1 MSGKEDDLIVTWR
14 RRRKGSGTM
23 EEKGVAAAAA
33 AAAAAAVEGL
43 DHRIVVLP
51 EEKGKGED
59 GGEGGSIQVKYGGR
73 ERGRVKM
80 ENVPV
85 CPGGMVEFNGVK

>member
-1 MSGKEDDLIVTWR
+1 MSDKEDDLIVTWR
-14 RRRKGSGTM
+14 RRRKGSGTK
-23 EEKGVAAAAA
+23 EEEGVAAAAA
-33 AAAAAAVEGL
+33 AAAAAGEGL